1 MVNPI
6 SVKSCFVIPVV
17 NTIGRNTEIV
27 VKVEDVIAPA
37 TPFAPV
43 IAASLTG
50 TPSFLNR

>member
-1 MVNPI
+1 MVNPM
-6 SVKSCFVIPVV
+6 STKSCFVSPVV

-27 VKVEDVIAPA
+27 VSVEDVIAPA
-37 TPFAPV
+37 TPLAPV